1 MKGPAHTIDSI
12 EKAIEDLLIRGYDGG
27 FLIIDVSGTDYFI
40 QLRKY
45 ILASGN
51 YGIEL
56 SFPKAKWSEFFFTAL
71 VAYCDKA
78 QINYTISKGDASKE
92 ELDFLDIDFGKETH
106 EAHNFIKNIITEI
119 FGLKRDVKLFVR
131 LENAAL
137 A

>member
-1 MKGPAHTIDSI
+1 MA
-12 EKAIEDLLIRGYDGG
+12 LNCL
-27 FLIIDVSGTDYFI
+27 FLKLSG
-40 QLRKY
+40 Q
-45 ILASGN
+45 N
-51 YGIEL
+51 
-56 SFPKAKWSEFFFTAL
+56 FFFTAL